1 MKLLHI
7 DSSITGA
14 NSISRQVSAEVVSA
28 WQASDPGLQVTYRDL
43 EREPLPHLDSRLLGA
58 ALAGWASEDAAIGPE
73 VATNAAVLQEFL
85 DADVVV
91 IGAPMYNF
99 AISSQLKAWIDR
111 LLIGGKTFRYTQAGP
126 VGLAGG
132 KKVIIVSSRGG
143 LYAPGMPN
151 EAMDFQERYLRSALG
166 FIGIDDIDVVRAEG
180 VAIGP
185 EQREAALKA
194 ALAHA
199 PRTATQPFSIA
210 AA

>member
-1 MKLLHI
+1 M
-7 DSSITGA
+7 
-14 NSISRQVSAEVVSA
+14 
-28 WQASDPGLQVTYRDL
+28 
-43 EREPLPHLDSRLLGA
+43 
-58 ALAGWASEDAAIGPE
+58 
-73 VATNAAVLQEFL
+73 LQEFL

-111 LLIGGKTFRYTQAGP
+111 LLIGGKTFRYTEAGP

-143 LYAPGMPN
+143 LYTPGMPN
-151 EAMDFQERYLRSALG
+151 EALDFQERYLRAALG
-166 FIGIDDIDVVRAEG
+166 FIGIDDVEVVRAEG

-199 PRTATQPFSIA
+199 PRTASQALSIA

>member
-14 NSISRQVSAEVVSA
+14 NSISRQVSAEVVRA
-28 WQASDPGLQVTYRDL
+28 WGAQDPSLQVAYRDL
-43 EREPLPHLDSRLLGA
+43 ERERLPHLDSRLLGA
-58 ALAGWASEDAAIGPE
+58 ALAGWSSEDAAIGPE
-73 VATNAAVLQEFL
+73 VASSAAMLQEFL

-111 LLIGGKTFRYTQAGP
+111 LLIAGKTFRYTEKGP

-132 KKVIIVSSRGG
+132 KKVIVVSSRGG
-143 LYAPGMPN
+143 LYTPGMPN
-151 EAMDFQERYLRSALG
+151 EALDFQERYLRAALG
-166 FIGIDDIDVVRAEG
+166 FMGVDDVEVVRAEG
-180 VAIGP
+180 VAFGP
-185 EQREAALKA
+185 EQRQAALES

-199 PRTATQPFSIA
+199 PRTAGQPLSMA